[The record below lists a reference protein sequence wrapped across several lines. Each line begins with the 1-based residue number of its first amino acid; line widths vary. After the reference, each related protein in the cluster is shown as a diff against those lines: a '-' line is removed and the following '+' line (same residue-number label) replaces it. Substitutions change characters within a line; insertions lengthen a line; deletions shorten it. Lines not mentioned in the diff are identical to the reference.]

1 MQDLF
6 KGHSFK
12 NFNFYLH
19 DKKIKIKFE
28 LSQTFFSK
36 LINENFNFEIYF

>member
-12 NFNFYLH
+12 DFNFIYI
-19 DKKIKIKFE
+19 KKKNKKIKFE
-28 LSQTFFSK
+28 LSQTFFFK
-36 LINENFNFEIYF
+36 IN